1 MFFLALFLLIVLA
14 AAAGVIIVQNFPVLF
29 EGIHLTIFSR
39 QIPGVPVLV
48 LCLLGACIGGLLLYV
63 VSSISARRDLREIKK
78 LRAKVSDLRTRVEEL
93 EEEKA
98 QAAKSPNN
106 APLFPAP
113 AIPFPG
119 FTPASSA
126 NPTGPL
132 GQRQMP
138 NSLQNLP
145 PSASG
150 NNLSLP
156 RQFPPL
162 PQTGQTGSPQPP
174 PFPRQ

>member
-1 MFFLALFLLIVLA
+1 MFFLALFLLVVLA

-78 LRAKVSDLRTRVEEL
+78 LRTKVSDLRARVEEL

-98 QAAKSPNN
+98 QATKPPNS

-119 FTPASSA
+119 FAPTSSV
-126 NPTGPL
+126 NPSGPL
-132 GQRQMP
+132 GQRQAP

-162 PQTGQTGSPQPP
+162 PQTGQTGAPQPP

>member
-1 MFFLALFLLIVLA
+1 MFFLALFLLIMLV

-29 EGIHLTIFSR
+29 DSIHLTFLSWHL
-39 QIPGVPVLV
+39 PGIPVLV

-63 VSSISARRDLREIKK
+63 VSSLSARRDTREIKK
-78 LRAKVSDLRTRVEEL
+78 LRSRVSELRTRVEEL

-98 QAAKSPNN
+98 QAAKAPSGPLAPN
-106 APLFPAP
+106 FPPP

-119 FTPASSA
+119 FAANGPVGPAS
-126 NPTGPL
+126 PP
-132 GQRQMP
+132 GQRQPP

-162 PQTGQTGSPQPP
+162 PQTGTQQP

>member
-14 AAAGVIIVQNFPVLF
+14 AAAGVIIVQNFPVFF
-29 EGIHLTIFSR
+29 EGVHLTIFSR

-48 LCLLGACIGGLLLYV
+48 LFLLGACIGGLLLYV
-63 VSSISARRDLREIKK
+63 VSSLSARRDLREIKK

-98 QAAKSPNN
+98 QAAKPSNG

-113 AIPFPG
+113 SIPFPG
-119 FTPASSA
+119 FAPSGSA
-126 NPTGPL
+126 NSTGSL
-132 GQRQMP
+132 GQRQPP

-150 NNLSLP
+150 NNLSMP

-162 PQTGQTGSPQPP
+162 PQTGQAGAPQPP